1 MTKKYC
7 IFLSALFC
15 AFLGVFL
22 VANAVSPDRTFS
34 QMENRNLEQLPVPS
48 VKTLLNGQFMKDFET
63 YTTDQFVGRDGWIAL
78 KSTTER
84 VLGKKENNNV
94 YFAAGDTL
102 ISRFD
107 EPDGEKVTN
116 NLNYVNNFVENVD
129 IPVTFSLI
137 PTQACIWADRLPAG
151 APNASQTAI
160 LEQAKAAVPGASW
173 ADLYTPLWEHKG
185 EDIFYRTDH
194 HWTSLGAYY
203 GYTGLA
209 TALGYT
215 PVPLNDYTE
224 TVRSTEF
231 YGTVFS
237 SSGVR
242 WVRPDTI
249 STYVPDDGIT
259 VASHTYDN
267 KGNPVEE
274 PRQLY
279 DTSFLSVKDKYS
291 MFLGGNQPLGVVK
304 NANNPDGPRL
314 LIIRDSYA
322 DSLVPFLTPSLRS
335 TCWICA
341 TTSSPS
347 PTISPKTASTRLW
360 CSTACP
366 TSSPTATCS
375 GLRNKPQKIPRSL
388 RSGGFLISSADFSR
402 AGSGGS
408 WSGSA
413 CRSPAGLLPYTQWQW
428 PD

>member
-203 GYTGLA
+203 GYTALMEAMGLEA
-209 TALGYT
+209 E
-215 PVPLNDYTE
+215 PLDQAGKT
-224 TVRSTEF
+224 TVSDSF
-231 YGTVFS
+231 YGTLFS
-237 SSGVR
+237 RSGVR
-242 WVRPDTI
+242 WVAPDQIDRYI
-249 STYVPDDGIT
+249 SGDGVEVT
-259 VASHTYDN
+259 SYPE
-267 KGNPVEE
+267 GSPVEGS
-274 PRQLY
+274 LY
-279 DTSFLSVKDKYS
+279 VDKFLQEKDQYS
-291 MFLGGNQPLGVVK
+291 SFLGGNQPLCVIRTEHTD
-304 NANNPDGPRL
+304 APRV
-314 LIIRDSYA
+314 LIIRDSYT
-322 DSLVPFLTPSLRS
+322 DSLAPFLTQNFSEIHLFDPRMNL
-335 TCWICA
+335 
-341 TTSSPS
+341 TSVKGYVEENQIDSVVVLYS
-347 PTISPKTASTRLW
+347 IANFTAEGNQMFVLGW
-360 CSTACP
+360 
-366 TSSPTATCS
+366 
-375 GLRNKPQKIPRSL
+375 
-388 RSGGFLISSADFSR
+388 
-402 AGSGGS
+402 
-408 WSGSA
+408 
-413 CRSPAGLLPYTQWQW
+413 
-428 PD
+428 